1 MQAFW
6 RALLSCPSP
15 SRVVLHR
22 TLLWAHEKLPLSL
35 LINSGAD
42 DSFIDGNL
50 ARQAGLPV
58 VELTDPKTVL
68 DLNGGTLARVTH
80 RTETLTLLVSGN
92 HCEHI

>member
-22 TLLWAHEKLPLSL
+22 TLLWAHEKLPLSF
-35 LINSGAD
+35 LINSGAN
-42 DSFIDGNL
+42 DSFIDLKSGK
-50 ARQAGLPV
+50 AGLPV

-68 DLNGGTLARVTH
+68 DLNGRTLARVIH
-80 RTETLTLLVSGN
+80 RTEALTLLVSGN